1 MRVRVYWNLHKK
13 IWSIQCCKTN
23 NVVAHAQTVQLD
35 NAKFVVRK
43 AGQRK
48 VRETGQKNVHAFAVG
63 ELRNNRP
70 DKPMLKYNFYH
81 ECDQVTYNPHTMD
94 TFGYIHSEDPVDAED
109 YHIGMFTVQGKPEV
123 YAV

>member
-1 MRVRVYWNLHKK
+1 MKVRVYWNLHKQT
-13 IWSIQCCKTN
+13 WSIQCCKTN
-23 NVVAHAQTVQLD
+23 NVVAHASTVQLD

-43 AGQRK
+43 AGQLRT
-48 VRETGQKNVHAFAVG
+48 RETGQKCVHAFAVG

-109 YHIGMFTVQGKPEV
+109 YHIGMFTRQGKPEV